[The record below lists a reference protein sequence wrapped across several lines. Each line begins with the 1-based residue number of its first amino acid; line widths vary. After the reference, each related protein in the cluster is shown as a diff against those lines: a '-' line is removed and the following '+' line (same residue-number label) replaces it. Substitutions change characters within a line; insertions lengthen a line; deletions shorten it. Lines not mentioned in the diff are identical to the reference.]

1 MMELKQL
8 FAGFMNRLLPQ
19 MVVTDD
25 RIMCMLEAM
34 DEVHLTKGELV
45 LKQGRVS
52 NYYLLLDG
60 YMRGY
65 THDENG
71 AEVTTNFFAGPR
83 AVLDAT
89 SFFGRQPSPENIVTL
104 TECRGYLLTLD
115 VLNKLFHEMPEFREF
130 GRAILVRELVIAQEQ
145 KLAHINL
152 SAEDRYRQLVERD
165 AGLMQHAQLR
175 HIASFLGVTD
185 TSLSRIRRELANK
198 K

>member
-1 MMELKQL
+1 MKKIS
-8 FAGFMNRLLPQ
+8 PQ
-19 MVVTDD
+19 MPVTDEQLQ
-25 RIMCMLEAM
+25 RILEVFQ
-34 DEVHLTKGELV
+34 EVPIGKGEWV

-65 THDENG
+65 TFDELG
-71 AEVTTNFFAGPR
+71 DEVTTNFFAGPR
-83 AVLDAT
+83 AVLDAA
-89 SFFGRQPSPENIVTL
+89 SFFGRVPSAENIVAICD
-104 TECRGYLLTLD
+104 CRGYMLTLEQ
-115 VLNKLFHEMPEFREF
+115 LNKLFHEMPEFREF
-130 GRAILVRELVIAQEQ
+130 GRAILVRELVIAQEH

-152 SAEDRYRQLVERD
+152 SAEDRYKQLVERD
-165 AGLMQHAQLR
+165 AGLMQYAQLR